1 MKKINQFA
9 VIISLFTALLFFAG
23 SRSALADENTITTVH
38 IGTDIF
44 TVFENGEIKA
54 EKSDTII
61 SDGLKADILGM
72 ASAQGPDKPTVPNE
86 EATEI
91 PSDPPK
97 ETPKQETP
105 DPKVIQIDSN
115 GPKTPINET
124 PSIETPV
131 PNTTEKPLIPIKE
144 TPKQEIPDPKST
156 QTVIEKPIVM
166 QDNTPKSNPSS
177 SKKEQEQVVKPI
189 SQKKEQTELNQYAP
203 TANKTQEINLLK
215 ATKQV
220 SPTTN
225 QNKSLTI
232 LPKMGETPNSF
243 NWKLGLFMTIAALCG
258 IVYNK
263 IYYRKKS

>member
-61 SDGLKADILGM
+61 SDGLKANILGM
-72 ASAQGPDKPTVPNE
+72 AYAQGPDKPTVPNE

-97 ETPKQETP
+97 ETT
-105 DPKVIQIDSN
+105 
-115 GPKTPINET
+115 
-124 PSIETPV
+124 
-131 PNTTEKPLIPIKE
+131 
-144 TPKQEIPDPKST
+144 KQEIPDPKST
-156 QTVIEKPIVM
+156 QTVIEKQIVT
-166 QDNTPKSNPSS
+166 QDNIPKSNPSS

-215 ATKQV
+215 ATKPV
-220 SPTTN
+220 SPITN